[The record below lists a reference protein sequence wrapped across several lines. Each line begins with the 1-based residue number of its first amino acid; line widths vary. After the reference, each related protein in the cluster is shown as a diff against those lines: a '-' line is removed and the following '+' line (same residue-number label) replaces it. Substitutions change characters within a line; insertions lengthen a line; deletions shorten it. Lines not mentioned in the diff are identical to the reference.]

1 MLAGLMGILI
11 QQAISQV
18 LTGRT
23 SFIIAH
29 RLSTVRSADRILVIE
44 DGKIKEQGTHQQLL
58 RMKGSYY
65 KLYMSQFEEE
75 RAQEILSAR
84 LADSKTDN

>member
-1 MLAGLMGILI
+1 MENLNT
-11 QQAISQV
+11 QV